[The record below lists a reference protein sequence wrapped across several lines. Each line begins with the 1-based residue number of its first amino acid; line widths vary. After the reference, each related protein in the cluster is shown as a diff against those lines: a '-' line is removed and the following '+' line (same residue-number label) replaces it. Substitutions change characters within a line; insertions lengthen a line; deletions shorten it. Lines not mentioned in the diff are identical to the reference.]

1 MTLTRKKT
9 KKNKKEENFLKI
21 WLMMW
26 HKKRFGK
33 VNVMLPYYMWYRFIV
48 HIFLSLCYNFF
59 LFYKD
64 RRALF
69 IKNFVIQLIRLYHI
83 VFPI

>member
-1 MTLTRKKT
+1 MTLTRK
-9 KKNKKEENFLKI
+9 NKKDQNFLKI

-26 HKKRFGK
+26 HNKRFGK
-33 VNVMLPYYMWYRFIV
+33 VNVMLTYYMWYRFIL
-48 HIFLSLCYNFF
+48 HIYIYIYI
-59 LFYKD
+59 YKD

-69 IKNFVIQLIRLYHI
+69 IMNFVIQLIRLYHM

>member
-1 MTLTRKKT
+1 MTLTRKKKKKQN

-59 LFYKD
+59 ILQ
-64 RRALF
+64 R
-69 IKNFVIQLIRLYHI
+69 
-83 VFPI
+83 